1 MPARDRR
8 QIIRITSYNV
18 CYTKLLRA
26 SKKELERLMAD
37 PKLYQEQQDKFA
49 ECSREY
55 SSLERKLERLY
66 PQWEEIQARIEA
78 IESEFETLLQ

>member
-1 MPARDRR
+1 
-8 QIIRITSYNV
+8 
-18 CYTKLLRA
+18 
-26 SKKELERLMAD
+26 MAD
-37 PKLYQEQQDKFA
+37 PKLYQDQDKFA
-49 ECSREY
+49 ECSKEY